1 MFETSLELERINQHY
16 LDAHNR
22 LVHQMDATIQEIQR
36 INQHHLELQS
46 QISQQVA
53 DEFVKMYK
61 MIDDIKCDR
70 TDEKL
75 NVTIVNEL
83 IKIHQ
88 SIEVLKHEQNGHK

>member
-1 MFETSLELERINQHY
+1 MKIIKKILKRIYYFLLAPLLKHEI
-16 LDAHNR
+16 LR
-22 LVHQMDATIQEIQR
+22 EIQR
-36 INQHHLELQS
+36 VNQQHLEVEAKIQ
-46 QISQQVA
+46 QQVA

-70 TDEKL
+70 VDVKL

-88 SIEVLKHEQNGHK
+88 SIEELKHEHNRT